1 VKVCCPT
8 LSKELALL
16 RTGVLVL
23 VVLLVGSAA
32 RSDAQAP
39 PQHATDVTRAEFMTV
54 LKSMN
59 PDGVSDQQL
68 KVVDLGA
75 YNVAVGIL
83 HRSGK
88 AKQTAIAHSLV
99 TEIYYVVAGS
109 GTFVTGGVMNE
120 PAAAAADGT
129 VVKVLVGPSTTGA
142 TIRDGQSRR
151 IGPGDVII
159 VPPGV
164 AHWFSAIEE
173 DLDYLVFRVD
183 SEKVL
188 PAGYVHPLLKK

>member
-1 VKVCCPT
+1 VVVIIY
-8 LSKELALL
+8 A
-16 RTGVLVL
+16 LVL
-23 VVLLVGSAA
+23 ATVAA
-32 RSDAQAP
+32 NAFAQT
-39 PQHATDVTRAEFMTV
+39 PQTATDVTRAEFAAV

-59 PDGVSDQQL
+59 PDGVADQQI
-68 KVVDLGA
+68 KVVDIGK

-88 AKQTAIAHSLV
+88 AKQNAIAHSDI
-99 TEIYYVVAGS
+99 TEIYYVIDGA
-109 GTFVTGGVMNE
+109 GTFVTGGSMTDAS
-120 PAAAAADGT
+120 PADPNGST
-129 VVKVLVGPSTTGA
+129 VKVLVGPSTNGSSIA
-142 TIRDGQSRR
+142 GGQSRR

-164 AHWFSAIEE
+164 AHWFSAIEQ

-183 SEKVL
+183 ANHVL

>member
-1 VKVCCPT
+1 MRPT
-8 LSKELALL
+8 VFVVAVS
-16 RTGVLVL
+16 
-23 VVLLVGSAA
+23 VLLASSA
-32 RSDAQAP
+32 RAQPAP
-39 PQHATDVTRAEFMTV
+39 PASATDVTRTDFMTV

-59 PDGVSDQQL
+59 PDGVTDQQV
-68 KVVDLGA
+68 KVVDIGA

-88 AKQTAIAHSLV
+88 AKQTAIAHSDI
-99 TEIYYVVAGS
+99 TEIYYVINGA
-109 GTFVTGGVMNE
+109 GTFVTGGTMNG
-120 PAAAAADGT
+120 AAAVDPAGT
-129 VVKVLVGPSTTGA
+129 VVKVLVGPSTTGLA
-142 TIRDGQSRR
+142 IGGGQSRR

-164 AHWFSAIEE
+164 AHWFSAIES

-183 SEKVL
+183 PGHVL

>member
-1 VKVCCPT
+1 MRPAVFILVV
-8 LSKELALL
+8 
-16 RTGVLVL
+16 GVL
-23 VVLLVGSAA
+23 SAWSA
-32 RSDAQAP
+32 PVAAQTATP
-39 PQHATDVTRAEFMTV
+39 PSSATDVTRADFLTV

-59 PDGVSDQQL
+59 PDGVSDQQV
-68 KVVDLGA
+68 KVVDIGA

-88 AKQTAIAHSLV
+88 AKQTAIAHSAI
-99 TEIYYVVAGS
+99 TEIYYVINGA
-109 GTFVTGGVMNE
+109 GTFVTGGTMTGATAVAPE
-120 PAAAAADGT
+120 GT

-142 TIRDGQSRR
+142 TIAGGQSRR

-164 AHWFSAIEE
+164 AHWFSAIES

-183 SEKVL
+183 PGHVL
-188 PAGYVHPLLKK
+188 PDGYVHPLLKK

>member
-1 VKVCCPT
+1 MAT
-8 LSKELALL
+8 RMIYGLALALL
-16 RTGVLVL
+16 STTAWAQSATPPTG
-23 VVLLVGSAA
+23 
-32 RSDAQAP
+32 
-39 PQHATDVTRAEFMTV
+39 ATDITRAEFATV

-59 PDGVSDQQL
+59 PDGVADQQI
-68 KVVDLGA
+68 KVVDIGD

-88 AKQTAIAHSLV
+88 AKQNAISHSEI
-99 TEIYYVVAGS
+99 TEIYYVLDGA
-109 GTFVTGGVMNE
+109 GTFVTGGAMTN
-120 PAAAAADGT
+120 PSAADPNGST
-129 VVKVLVGPSTTGA
+129 VKVLVGPSTNGAGITG
-142 TIRDGQSRR
+142 GQSRK

-164 AHWFSAIEE
+164 AHWFSAIEK

-183 SEKVL
+183 GKHVL

>member
-1 VKVCCPT
+1 MRPAAP
-8 LSKELALL
+8 L
-16 RTGVLVL
+16 L
-23 VVLLVGSAA
+23 VVAVTIVSSA
-32 RSDAQAP
+32 SPGAQARP
-39 PQHATDVTRAEFMTV
+39 APTAATDITRAEFMTV

-59 PDGVSDQQL
+59 PDGVSDQQI
-68 KVVDLGA
+68 KVADMGA

-88 AKQTAIAHSLV
+88 AKQTAIAHSEI
-99 TEIYYVVAGS
+99 TEIYYVIAGA
-109 GTFVTGGVMNE
+109 GTFVTGGTMTDATTV
-120 PAAAAADGT
+120 AADGA

-142 TIRDGQSRR
+142 AIAGGQSRR

-159 VPPGV
+159 VPPNT
-164 AHWFSAIEE
+164 AHWFSAIEQ

-183 SEKVL
+183 PKHVL